1 MKYRWVYDEEIGG
14 LLLGVIGGRRRG
26 GRRRREREG
35 IEQTVKY
42 CLMFNIWDSKI
53 FSIHLHQD
61 REKKVFIVVFIIDG
75 NKSSIF

>member
-1 MKYRWVYDEEIGG
+1 MV
-14 LLLGVIGGRRRG
+14 LLLGVIGGRRRGGRKG

-42 CLMFNIWDSKI
+42 CLIFGIPKSFPYICIKI
-53 FSIHLHQD
+53 
-61 REKKVFIVVFIIDG
+61 RKKVFIVVFIIDG